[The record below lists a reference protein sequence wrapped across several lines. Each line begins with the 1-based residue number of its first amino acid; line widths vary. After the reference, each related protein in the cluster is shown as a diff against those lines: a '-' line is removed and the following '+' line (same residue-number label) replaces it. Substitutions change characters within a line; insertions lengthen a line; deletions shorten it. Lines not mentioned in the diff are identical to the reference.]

1 MKRKVWWSEMPLALR
16 EYSPGDAEACAEL
29 YNLVFRSVP
38 TFVPVDAETMHRAV
52 VRPYSFEDD
61 LADPR
66 MFVAARGGGAIGGF
80 VTFCRRRPKGD
91 SEVAWHGSVRG
102 VCCVG
107 HDAGLA
113 TQLVRAAVS
122 TLEGSGTREV
132 AVLEGSGGFRF
143 LNGGHAGLP
152 ESLASLVPPLL
163 RARLRLTSR
172 HLVLSGSIQPDRH
185 GPETGVEIVQAQPEH
200 PCSCRALVDGRQ
212 VGECWSL
219 LGRDVSSHPAAGE
232 SAHVVWIGV
241 EEDWRGRGVGR
252 KMFGWMCRRLREI
265 GVRRLSLTTGSA
277 NYDAQA
283 FYYHVG
289 LRVVDQQLGFRVP

>member
-1 MKRKVWWSEMPLALR
+1 MQMPQDLRK
-16 EYSPGDAEACAEL
+16 YSRGDADACAEL

-38 TFVPVDAETMHRAV
+38 TFVPVDAETMDRAV

-66 MFVAARGGGAIGGF
+66 MLVAARGGGAIGGF
-80 VTFCRRRPKGD
+80 VAFCRRRAKGD
-91 SEVAWHGSVRG
+91 AEGAWHGAVRG
-102 VCCVG
+102 VCCAG
-107 HDAGLA
+107 QDADLA

-122 TLEGSGTREV
+122 TLEGSGMREV
-132 AVLEGSGGFRF
+132 AVLEGSGGLRF

-172 HLVLSGSIQPDRH
+172 HLVLSGPIRPHQHR
-185 GPETGVEIVQAQPEH
+185 PETDVEIVQAEPEH
-200 PCSCRALVDGRQ
+200 PCSCRALIGGRQ

-241 EEDWRGRGVGR
+241 EEAWRGRGIGR
-252 KMFGWMCRRLREI
+252 EMFEWMCRRLREI

-277 NYDAQA
+277 NYGAQA